1 MVPIKRLVEVFAAGC
16 PLYDDETGIC
26 TFTPVLIV
34 TLGIIGL
41 GAVTGYR
48 GVLFPGWAMLL
59 SLALYRLFRE
69 I

>member
-1 MVPIKRLVEVFAAGC
+1 MVPVKRLVEVFAAGC
-16 PLYDDETGIC
+16 PLYDETGTC

-48 GVLFPGWAMLL
+48 GVLFPGLAMLL
-59 SLALYRLFRE
+59 GLALYRLFRE

>member
-1 MVPIKRLVEVFAAGC
+1 MVPIKRLVEVFASGC

-26 TFTPVLIV
+26 TFSPVLIV

-41 GAVTGYR
+41 GAVTGYL
-48 GVLFPGWAMLL
+48 GVLVPGLAVLL
-59 SLALYRLFRE
+59 GLALYRVFRE